1 MTAKEKFMALAR
13 RQKLITQA
21 KALIEANSPTLARP
35 PAPKALRPRRT
46 PTVHKAHQVTPPEG
60 WLPVREFSRK
70 YGVSETALFRAIKNG
85 RVNAAKIG
93 HCRYVDPE
101 SYASYHV
108 IALKNRANNAY
119 LAQASRREKAA
130 ARRAAKE
137 A

>member
-1 MTAKEKFMALAR
+1 MTAKEKFMAVAR
-13 RQKLITQA
+13 RQRIIMQA
-21 KALIEANSPTLARP
+21 KALIGTNPTTVARGP
-35 PAPKALRPRRT
+35 TPKAPKPPHTL
-46 PTVHKAHQVTPPEG
+46 PPEG